1 MTIQNFK
8 LFRDKCYING
18 EWVEANSKDTI
29 SVNNPAT
36 LKEIGTVPKCG
47 KEETKNAIDAANTAW
62 PQWKSTSARERSN
75 ILRKWFDLIISNK
88 EELAQ
93 IMTIEQGKPINESRG
108 EIVYG
113 ASFIEWFAEEA
124 KRVYGDT
131 IPDPL
136 TDRRIVVLKQPVGV
150 VASITPWNFPNA
162 MITRK
167 CAPALAV
174 GCPVVIKPASQT
186 PYSALALAALAEE
199 AGFPKGTLN
208 VITGKASEIGDE
220 LATNP
225 IVRKL
230 SFTGSTEIGKVL
242 MAKCAGT
249 VKKVSMELGGH
260 APFIVFDDA
269 NIDDAVAGAMQSKF
283 RNTGQTCVC
292 ANRVY
297 VQEKVYDEFCK
308 KFVEAVS
315 KMKVGDGLEED
326 VTSGPLIDE
335 NSLNKVEEHVQ
346 DAVQMGAKVAIGGS
360 KHSLGM
366 NFYQPTILTDVT
378 PQAKITFEETFGP
391 VAPVYKFKDENEVIE
406 LANNSPYGLA
416 SYFYSR
422 DIGRVW
428 RVAEALEYGMVGVNT
443 GLTSKAEAPFGGIKE
458 SGLGR
463 EGSKYGI
470 DDFIEIKILSNLS
483 FLSG

>member
-220 LATNP
+220 LAANP
-225 IVRKL
+225 IIRKL
-230 SFTGSTEIGKVL
+230 SLTGSTEIGKVL

-470 DDFIEIKILSNLS
+470 DDFIEIKYVNM
-483 FLSG
+483 SGLDK

>member
-1 MTIQNFK
+1 MDIKK
-8 LFRDKCYING
+8 LNLYRDKCYING
-18 EWVEANSKDTI
+18 EWISANANDTI
-29 SVNNPAT
+29 SVNNPAS

-47 KEETKNAIDAANTAW
+47 REEATVAIKAANDAW
-62 PQWKSTSARERSN
+62 PEWKAKSARERSN
-75 ILRKWFDLIISNK
+75 LLKKWFDLIIENR

-108 EIVYG
+108 EITYG
-113 ASFIEWFAEEA
+113 ASFVEWFAEEA

-131 IPDPL
+131 IPDPM
-136 TDRRIVVLKQPVGV
+136 TDRRIIVLKQPVGV

-186 PYSALALAALAEE
+186 PFSALALAVLAEE

-230 SFTGSTEIGKVL
+230 SFTGSTEIGKIL
-242 MAKCAGT
+242 LQKCSST

-292 ANRVY
+292 ANRIY
-297 VQEKVYDEFCK
+297 VQEKVHDEFSK

-315 KMKVGDGLEED
+315 KLKVGDGLDEE
-326 VTSGPLIDE
+326 VGSGPMIDE
-335 NSLNKVEEHVQ
+335 HSLAKVEEHVE
-346 DAVQMGAKVAIGGS
+346 DAIQMGAKVAIGGS
-360 KHSLGM
+360 RHSLGN
-366 NFYQPTILTDVT
+366 NFYQPTVLTDVT
-378 PQAKITFEETFGP
+378 PKAKITFEETFGP
-391 VAPVYKFKDENEVIE
+391 VAPIYKFKDEKEVID

-428 RVAEALEYGMVGVNT
+428 RVAEGLEYGMVGVNT

-463 EGSKYGI
+463 EGSKYGVE
-470 DDFIEIKILSNLS
+470 DFIEIKYVNM
-483 FLSG
+483 SGLDK

>member
-1 MTIQNFK
+1 MNIKDFK
-8 LFRDKCYING
+8 LFRDKNYIDG
-18 EWVEANSKDTI
+18 EWISSDSGDTI
-29 SVNNPAT
+29 SVNNPAN

-47 KEETKNAIDAANTAW
+47 TSETKKAIEAANKAW
-62 PQWKSTSARERSN
+62 PDWKSKSARQRSDV
-75 ILRKWFDLIISNK
+75 LRKWFDLIIKNK

-108 EIVYG
+108 EIGYG
-113 ASFIEWFAEEA
+113 ASFIEWFSEEA

-131 IPDPL
+131 IPDPM

-186 PYSALALAALAEE
+186 PFSALALAALAEE

-230 SFTGSTEIGKVL
+230 SFTGSTEIGKIL
-242 MAKCAGT
+242 LQKCSGT

-260 APFIVFDDA
+260 APFIVFNDA
-269 NIDDAVAGAMQSKF
+269 NINDAVAGAMQSKF

-292 ANRVY
+292 ANRIY
-297 VQEKVYDEFCK
+297 VQEKVYEEFCK
-308 KFVEAVS
+308 KFIEEVS
-315 KMKVGDGLEED
+315 KMKVGDGLNEENS
-326 VTSGPLIDE
+326 SGPMIDE
-335 NSLNKVEEHVQ
+335 HSLTKVEEHVE
-346 DAVQMGAKVAIGGS
+346 DAIQYGAKVAIGGS
-360 KHSLGM
+360 RHALGM
-366 NFYQPTILTDVT
+366 NFYQPTILTGVT
-378 PQAKITFEETFGP
+378 SEAKITTEETFGP
-391 VAPVYKFKDENEVIE
+391 VAPIYKFKDENEVIE

-422 DIGRVW
+422 DIGRIW

-463 EGSKYGI
+463 EGSKYGV
-470 DDFIEIKILSNLS
+470 DDFLEIKYSNMCGLDK
-483 FLSG
+483 

>member
-1 MTIQNFK
+1 MEIKDSKFY
-8 LFRDKCYING
+8 RDKCYING
-18 EWVEANSKDTI
+18 EWVNADSGETI
-29 SVNNPAT
+29 SVNNPAN

-47 KEETKNAIDAANTAW
+47 TSETRNAIEAANNAW
-62 PQWKSTSARERSN
+62 PEWRAKSARQRSE
-75 ILRKWFDLIISNK
+75 ILRKWFDLMIENK

-93 IMTIEQGKPINESRG
+93 IMTVEQGKPINESRG
-108 EIVYG
+108 EIGYG
-113 ASFIEWFAEEA
+113 ASFVEWFSEEA

-131 IPDPL
+131 IPDPM

-186 PYSALALAALAEE
+186 PYSALALAVLAEE

-208 VITGKASEIGDE
+208 VITGKASEIGEE

-230 SFTGSTEIGKVL
+230 SFTGSTEIGKIL
-242 MAKCAGT
+242 LQKCSGT

-260 APFIVFDDA
+260 APFIVFNDA
-269 NIDDAVAGAMQSKF
+269 NIDDAVAGAIQSKF

-292 ANRVY
+292 ANRIY
-297 VQEKVYDEFCK
+297 VQEKVHDEFCS
-308 KFVEAVS
+308 KFVDAVS
-315 KMKVGDGLEED
+315 KIKVGDGLNEENA
-326 VTSGPLIDE
+326 SGPMIDE
-335 NSLNKVEEHVQ
+335 HSLSKVEEHVQ
-346 DAVQMGAKVAIGGS
+346 DALQYGAKVAIGGS

-366 NFYQPTILTDVT
+366 NFYQPTILTEVA
-378 PQAKITFEETFGP
+378 PEAKITTEETFGP
-391 VAPVYKFKDENEVIE
+391 VAPIYKFKDEKEVIK

-422 DIGRVW
+422 DIGRIW
-428 RVAEALEYGMVGVNT
+428 RVAEALEYGIVSINN
-443 GLTSKAEAPFGGIKE
+443 GLPTIAEVPFGGVKE
-458 SGLGR
+458 SGMGR
-463 EGSKYGI
+463 EGSRYGLDDYLTIKYISIGGI
-470 DDFIEIKILSNLS
+470 
-483 FLSG
+483 

>member
-18 EWVEANSKDTI
+18 EWIEANSKDTI

-47 KEETKNAIDAANTAW
+47 KEETKKAIDAANAAW
-62 PQWKSTSARERSN
+62 PTWKSTSAKERSI

-269 NIDDAVAGAMQSKF
+269 NIDDAVIGAMQSKF

-297 VQEKVYDEFCK
+297 VQEKVYEEFCE

-391 VAPVYKFKDENEVIE
+391 VAPVYKFKDEKEVID

-470 DDFIEIKILSNLS
+470 DDFIEIKYVNM
-483 FLSG
+483 SGLDK

>member
-47 KEETKNAIDAANTAW
+47 KEETKNAIDAANAAW

-220 LATNP
+220 LAANP
-225 IVRKL
+225 IIRKL

-443 GLTSKAEAPFGGIKE
+443 GLISKAEAPFGGIKE

-470 DDFIEIKILSNLS
+470 DDFIEIKYVNM
-483 FLSG
+483 SGLDK

>member
-1 MTIQNFK
+1 MTIQKFK
-8 LFRDKCYING
+8 LFRDKCFIDG
-18 EWVEANSKDTI
+18 EWVDAKSKDTI
-29 SVNNPAT
+29 SVNNPAS
-36 LKEIGTVPKCG
+36 LEEIGTVPKCG
-47 KEETKNAIDAANTAW
+47 KEETKKAIQAANAAW
-62 PQWKSTSARERSN
+62 PQWRSISARERSN
-75 ILRKWFDLIISNK
+75 ILKKWFDLIISNK

-93 IMTIEQGKPINESRG
+93 IMTIEQGKPINEARG

-131 IPDPL
+131 IPDPM
-136 TDRRIVVLKQPVGV
+136 TDRRILVLKQPVGV

-174 GCPVVIKPASQT
+174 GCPVIIKPASQT

-208 VITGKASEIGDE
+208 VLTGKASEIGDE

-225 IVRKL
+225 IIRKL

-269 NIDDAVAGAMQSKF
+269 NIDDAVTGAMQSKF

-297 VQEKVYDEFCK
+297 VQEKVYDEFCR
-308 KFVEAVS
+308 KFIDSVS
-315 KMKVGDGLEED
+315 QMKVGDGLNEENS
-326 VTSGPLIDE
+326 SGPMIDE
-335 NSLNKVEEHVQ
+335 HSLSKVEEHVE
-346 DAVQMGAKVAIGGS
+346 DAVACGAKVAIGGAR
-360 KHSLGM
+360 HSLGL
-366 NFYQPTILTDVT
+366 NFYQPTILTGVT
-378 PQAKITFEETFGP
+378 PEAKITSEETFGP
-391 VAPVYKFKDENEVIE
+391 VAPVYKFKDESEVIE

-422 DIGRVW
+422 DIGRIW

-470 DDFIEIKILSNLS
+470 DDFIEIKYINMCGLDK
-483 FLSG
+483 

>member
-1 MTIQNFK
+1 MKITDFK
-8 LFRDKCYING
+8 LYRDKCFING
-18 EWVEANSKDTI
+18 KWINADSSEII

-36 LKEIGTVPKCG
+36 LEEIGTVPKCG
-47 KEETKNAIDAANTAW
+47 KNETKLAIEAANNSW
-62 PQWKSTSARERSN
+62 PEWRAKSAKDRSV
-75 ILRKWFDLIISNK
+75 ILKNWYELIMNNK

-93 IMTIEQGKPINESRG
+93 MMTLEQGKPINESRG

-136 TDRRIVVLKQPVGV
+136 TDRRILVIKQPVGV

-220 LATNP
+220 LASNP
-225 IVRKL
+225 LVRKL
-230 SFTGSTEIGKVL
+230 SFTGSTEIGKIL
-242 MAKCAGT
+242 LQKCAGT

-269 NIDDAVAGAMQSKF
+269 NIDDAVIGAIQSKF

-292 ANRVY
+292 ANRIY
-297 VQEKVYDEFCK
+297 AQDAIYDEFCQ
-308 KFVEAVS
+308 KFVKATSEL
-315 KMKVGDGLEED
+315 KVGDGLNEET
-326 VTSGPLIDE
+326 TSGPMIDE
-335 NSLNKVEEHVQ
+335 YSLEKVEEHVQ
-346 DAVQMGAKVAIGGS
+346 DAIQLGAKIAIGGS

-378 PQAKITFEETFGP
+378 PEAKITSEETFGP
-391 VAPVYKFKDENEVIE
+391 VAPVYRFKDENEVIS
-406 LANNSPYGLA
+406 LANNSPFGLA

-422 DIGRVW
+422 DIGRIW
-428 RVAEALEYGMVGVNT
+428 RVSEALEYGMVGVNT

-463 EGSKYGI
+463 EGSKYGV
-470 DDFIEIKILSNLS
+470 DDFLEVKYVNMCGLDK
-483 FLSG
+483 

>member
-8 LFRDKCYING
+8 LFRDKCFING

-470 DDFIEIKILSNLS
+470 DDFIEIKYVNM
-483 FLSG
+483 SGLDK

>member
-8 LFRDKCYING
+8 LIRDKCYING
-18 EWVEANSKDTI
+18 EWIEANSKDTI
-29 SVNNPAT
+29 LVNNPAT

-47 KEETKNAIDAANTAW
+47 KEETKKAIDAANAAW
-62 PQWKSTSARERSN
+62 PKWKSTSAKERSI

-269 NIDDAVAGAMQSKF
+269 NIDDAVIGAMQSKF

-297 VQEKVYDEFCK
+297 VQEKVYEEFCE

-315 KMKVGDGLEED
+315 KMKVGDGLDED

-391 VAPVYKFKDENEVIE
+391 VAPVYKFKDEKEVID

-470 DDFIEIKILSNLS
+470 DDFIEIKYVNM
-483 FLSG
+483 SGLDK

>member
-1 MTIQNFK
+1 MTIQKFK
-8 LFRDKCYING
+8 LFRDKCFING
-18 EWVEANSKDTI
+18 EWIDANSKDTI
-29 SVNNPAT
+29 SVNNPAS
-36 LKEIGTVPKCG
+36 LEEIGTVPKCG
-47 KEETKNAIDAANTAW
+47 KEETKKAIQAANAAW
-62 PQWKSTSARERSN
+62 PQWRSISARERSN
-75 ILRKWFDLIISNK
+75 ILKKWFDLIISNK

-93 IMTIEQGKPINESRG
+93 IMTIEQGKPINEARG

-131 IPDPL
+131 IPDPM
-136 TDRRIVVLKQPVGV
+136 TDRRILVLKQPVGV

-174 GCPVVIKPASQT
+174 GCPVIIKPASQT

-208 VITGKASEIGDE
+208 VLTGKASEIGDE
-220 LATNP
+220 LATNQ
-225 IVRKL
+225 IIRKL

-269 NIDDAVAGAMQSKF
+269 NIDDAVTGAMQSKF

-297 VQEKVYDEFCK
+297 VQEKVFDEFCR
-308 KFVEAVS
+308 KFIDSVS
-315 KMKVGDGLEED
+315 KMKVGDGLNEENS
-326 VTSGPLIDE
+326 SGPMIDE
-335 NSLNKVEEHVQ
+335 HSLSKVEEHVE
-346 DAVQMGAKVAIGGS
+346 DAVACGAKVAIGGAR
-360 KHSLGM
+360 HSLGL
-366 NFYQPTILTDVT
+366 NFYQPTILTGVT
-378 PQAKITFEETFGP
+378 PEAKITSEETFGP
-391 VAPVYKFKDENEVIE
+391 VAPVYKFKDESEVIE

-422 DIGRVW
+422 DIGRIW

-470 DDFIEIKILSNLS
+470 DDFIEIKYINMCGLDK
-483 FLSG
+483 

>member
-1 MTIQNFK
+1 MDLKNFK
-8 LFRDKCYING
+8 LFKDQCYING
-18 EWVEANSKDTI
+18 EWITSISGEVI

-47 KEETKNAIDAANTAW
+47 KEETKLAIEAANNAW
-62 PQWKSTSARERSN
+62 PKWRSISARERSN
-75 ILRKWFDLIISNK
+75 ILRKWFDLIIQNK

-113 ASFIEWFAEEA
+113 ASFIEWFSEEA

-136 TDRRIVVLKQPVGV
+136 TDRRILVLKQPVGV

-186 PYSALALAALAEE
+186 PFSALALAQLAEE

-230 SFTGSTEIGKVL
+230 SFTGSTEIGKQL
-242 MAKCAGT
+242 LQKCAGT

-269 NIDDAVAGAMQSKF
+269 NIDDAVTGAMQSKF

-315 KMKVGDGLEED
+315 KMKVGDGLDEE
-326 VTSGPLIDE
+326 VSSGPLIDE
-335 NSLNKVEEHVQ
+335 NSLNKVEEHVL
-346 DAVQMGAKVAIGGS
+346 DAVSTGAKVAIGGA
-360 KHSLGM
+360 KHALGM
-366 NFYQPTILTDVT
+366 NFYQPTILTNVT
-378 PQAKITFEETFGP
+378 PKAKITFEETFGP
-391 VAPVYKFKDENEVIE
+391 VAPVYKFKDEEEVIQ

-422 DIGRVW
+422 DIGRIW

-443 GLTSKAEAPFGGIKE
+443 GLTSKAEAPFGGVKE

-470 DDFIEIKILSNLS
+470 DDFIEIKYVNMCGLDK
-483 FLSG
+483 

>member
-36 LKEIGTVPKCG
+36 LKEIGTVPKFG

-75 ILRKWFDLIISNK
+75 ILRKWFDLIIANK

-242 MAKCAGT
+242 MSKCAGT

-463 EGSKYGI
+463 EGSKYGV
-470 DDFIEIKILSNLS
+470 DDFIEIKYVNM
-483 FLSG
+483 SGLDK

>member
-36 LKEIGTVPKCG
+36 LKEIGTVPKCA

-326 VTSGPLIDE
+326 V
-335 NSLNKVEEHVQ
+335 N
-346 DAVQMGAKVAIGGS
+346 
-360 KHSLGM
+360 
-366 NFYQPTILTDVT
+366 
-378 PQAKITFEETFGP
+378 
-391 VAPVYKFKDENEVIE
+391 
-406 LANNSPYGLA
+406 
-416 SYFYSR
+416 
-422 DIGRVW
+422 
-428 RVAEALEYGMVGVNT
+428 
-443 GLTSKAEAPFGGIKE
+443 
-458 SGLGR
+458 
-463 EGSKYGI
+463 
-470 DDFIEIKILSNLS
+470 
-483 FLSG
+483 

>member
-8 LFRDKCYING
+8 FFRDKCYING
-18 EWVEANSKDTI
+18 EWIEANSKDTI

-47 KEETKNAIDAANTAW
+47 KEETKKAIDAANAAW
-62 PQWKSTSARERSN
+62 PKWKSTSAKERSI

-225 IVRKL
+225 LVRKL

-269 NIDDAVAGAMQSKF
+269 NIDDAVIGAMQSKF

-297 VQEKVYDEFCK
+297 VQETVYEEFCE

-366 NFYQPTILTDVT
+366 NFYQPTILTDVS

-391 VAPVYKFKDENEVIE
+391 VAPVYKFKDEKEVID

-470 DDFIEIKILSNLS
+470 DDFIEIKYVNM
-483 FLSG
+483 SGLDK

>member
-1 MTIQNFK
+1 MNNFK
-8 LFRDKCYING
+8 LFRDKCFVNG
-18 EWVEANSKDTI
+18 EWIGSISGDTI
-29 SVNNPAT
+29 AVNNPAT
-36 LKEIGTVPKCG
+36 LENIGTVPKCG
-47 KEETKNAIDAANTAW
+47 REETKKAIEAANQAW
-62 PQWKSTSARERSN
+62 PEWKSKSARDRSN
-75 ILRKWFDLIISNK
+75 ILKKWFDLIIENK

-113 ASFIEWFAEEA
+113 ASFLEWFAEEA

-136 TDRRIVVLKQPVGV
+136 TDRRIIVIKQPVGV
-150 VASITPWNFPNA
+150 VASITPWNFPSA

-220 LATNP
+220 LSTNP

-242 MAKCAGT
+242 LEKCSQT

-297 VQEKVYDEFCK
+297 VQEKVYEEFCQ

-315 KMKVGDGLEED
+315 KVKVGNGL
-326 VTSGPLIDE
+326 
-335 NSLNKVEEHVQ
+335 
-346 DAVQMGAKVAIGGS
+346 
-360 KHSLGM
+360 
-366 NFYQPTILTDVT
+366 ILEQRIYMQNMD
-378 PQAKITFEETFGP
+378 
-391 VAPVYKFKDENEVIE
+391 
-406 LANNSPYGLA
+406 
-416 SYFYSR
+416 
-422 DIGRVW
+422 
-428 RVAEALEYGMVGVNT
+428 
-443 GLTSKAEAPFGGIKE
+443 
-458 SGLGR
+458 
-463 EGSKYGI
+463 
-470 DDFIEIKILSNLS
+470 
-483 FLSG
+483 

>member
-18 EWVEANSKDTI
+18 EWIEANSKDTI

-47 KEETKNAIDAANTAW
+47 KEETKKAIDAANAAW
-62 PQWKSTSARERSN
+62 PKWKSTSAKERSI

-269 NIDDAVAGAMQSKF
+269 NIDDAVIGAMQSKF

-297 VQEKVYDEFCK
+297 VQEKVYEEFCE

-391 VAPVYKFKDENEVIE
+391 VAPVYKFKDEKEVID
-406 LANNSPYGLA
+406 LANNSQYGLA

-470 DDFIEIKILSNLS
+470 DDFIEIKYVNM
-483 FLSG
+483 SGLDK

>member
-1 MTIQNFK
+1 MKFQDFK
-8 LFRDKCYING
+8 LYRNKNYIDG
-18 EWVEANSKDTI
+18 EWVDSDSGDTI
-29 SVNNPAT
+29 SVNNPAN

-47 KEETKNAIDAANTAW
+47 TSETKKAIESANNAW
-62 PQWKSTSARERSN
+62 PEWKAKSARQRSE
-75 ILRKWFDLIISNK
+75 ILRKWFDLIIKNK

-93 IMTIEQGKPINESRG
+93 IMTTEQGKPINESRG

-113 ASFIEWFAEEA
+113 ASFIEWFSEEA
-124 KRVYGDT
+124 KRIYGDT
-131 IPDPL
+131 IPDPM

-186 PYSALALAALAEE
+186 PFSALALAALAEE

-208 VITGKASEIGDE
+208 VITGKASEIGEE
-220 LATNP
+220 LASNP

-230 SFTGSTEIGKVL
+230 SFTGSTEIGKIL
-242 MAKCAGT
+242 LQKCSGT

-269 NIDDAVAGAMQSKF
+269 NIDDAVTGAVQSKF

-292 ANRVY
+292 ANRIF
-297 VQEKVYDEFCK
+297 VQEKVHDEFCQ
-308 KFVEAVS
+308 KFIDAVS
-315 KMKVGDGLEED
+315 DIKVGDGLDEENS
-326 VTSGPLIDE
+326 SGPMIDE
-335 NSLNKVEEHVQ
+335 DSLSKVEEHVE
-346 DAVQMGAKVAIGGS
+346 DAIQYGAKVAIGGS
-360 KHSLGM
+360 RHALGM
-366 NFYQPTILTDVT
+366 NFYQPTILTGVT
-378 PQAKITFEETFGP
+378 PEAKITTEETFGP
-391 VAPVYKFKDENEVIE
+391 VAPIYKFKDENEVIE

-422 DIGRVW
+422 DIGRIW

-443 GLTSKAEAPFGGIKE
+443 GLTSKAEAPFGGVKE

-463 EGSKYGI
+463 EGSKYGV
-470 DDFIEIKILSNLS
+470 DDFLEIKYINMCGLDK
-483 FLSG
+483 

>member
-18 EWVEANSKDTI
+18 EWIEANSKDTI

-47 KEETKNAIDAANTAW
+47 KEETKKAIDAANSAW
-62 PQWKSTSARERSN
+62 PTWKSTSAKERSI

-269 NIDDAVAGAMQSKF
+269 NIDDAVIGAMQSKF

-297 VQEKVYDEFCK
+297 VQEKVYEEFCQ

-391 VAPVYKFKDENEVIE
+391 VAPVYKFKDEKEVID

-470 DDFIEIKILSNLS
+470 DDFIEIKYVNM
-483 FLSG
+483 SGLDK

>member
-1 MTIQNFK
+1 MTIQKFK
-8 LFRDKCYING
+8 LFRDKCFIDG
-18 EWVEANSKDTI
+18 EWVDAKSKDTI
-29 SVNNPAT
+29 SVNNPAS
-36 LKEIGTVPKCG
+36 LEEIGTVPKCG
-47 KEETKNAIDAANTAW
+47 KEETKKAIQAANAAW
-62 PQWKSTSARERSN
+62 PQWRSISARERSN
-75 ILRKWFDLIISNK
+75 ILKKWFDLIISNK

-93 IMTIEQGKPINESRG
+93 IMTIEQGKPINEARG

-131 IPDPL
+131 IPDPM
-136 TDRRIVVLKQPVGV
+136 TDRRILVLKQPVGV

-174 GCPVVIKPASQT
+174 GCPVIIKPASQT

-208 VITGKASEIGDE
+208 VLTGKASEIGDE

-225 IVRKL
+225 IIRKL

-269 NIDDAVAGAMQSKF
+269 NIDDAVTGAMQSKF

-297 VQEKVYDEFCK
+297 VQEKVFDEFCR
-308 KFVEAVS
+308 KFIDSVS
-315 KMKVGDGLEED
+315 QMKVGDGLNEENS
-326 VTSGPLIDE
+326 SGPMIDE
-335 NSLNKVEEHVQ
+335 HSLSKVEEHVQ
-346 DAVQMGAKVAIGGS
+346 DAVACGAKVAIGGAR
-360 KHSLGM
+360 HSLGL
-366 NFYQPTILTDVT
+366 NFYQPTILTGVT
-378 PQAKITFEETFGP
+378 PEAKITSEETFGP
-391 VAPVYKFKDENEVIE
+391 VAPVYKFKDESEVIE

-422 DIGRVW
+422 DIGRIW

-470 DDFIEIKILSNLS
+470 DDFIEIKYINMCGLDK
-483 FLSG
+483 

>member
-1 MTIQNFK
+1 MDLKNFK
-8 LFRDKCYING
+8 LFKDQCYING
-18 EWVEANSKDTI
+18 EWINSISGEVI

-47 KEETKNAIDAANTAW
+47 KEETKLAIEAANNAW
-62 PQWKSTSARERSN
+62 PKWRSISARERSN
-75 ILRKWFDLIISNK
+75 ILRKWFDLIIQNK
-88 EELAQ
+88 EELAK

-113 ASFIEWFAEEA
+113 ASFIEWFSEEA

-136 TDRRIVVLKQPVGV
+136 TDRRILVLKQPVGV

-186 PYSALALAALAEE
+186 PFSALALAQLAEE

-230 SFTGSTEIGKVL
+230 SFTGSTEIGKQL
-242 MAKCAGT
+242 LQKCAGT

-269 NIDDAVAGAMQSKF
+269 NIDDAVTGAMQSKF

-315 KMKVGDGLEED
+315 KMKVGDGLDEE

-335 NSLNKVEEHVQ
+335 NSLNKVEEHVL
-346 DAVQMGAKVAIGGS
+346 DAVSTGAKVAIGGA
-360 KHSLGM
+360 KHALGM
-366 NFYQPTILTDVT
+366 NFYQPTILTNVT
-378 PQAKITFEETFGP
+378 PKAKITFEETFGP
-391 VAPVYKFKDENEVIE
+391 VAPVYKFKDEEEVIQ

-422 DIGRVW
+422 DIGRIW

-443 GLTSKAEAPFGGIKE
+443 GLTSKAEAPFGGVKE

-470 DDFIEIKILSNLS
+470 DDFIEIKYVNMCGLDK
-483 FLSG
+483 